1 MQTQLVVVGVDHA
14 RAPVVVRERLA
25 FAGLEL
31 AEGLRRLP
39 EYVAE
44 GAILST
50 CNRTE
55 VYAVVERGCPVT
67 PLRRFLRD
75 ARDLPDRALDDV
87 LYTHTRRDAARHLF
101 RVASGLESMIL
112 GEPQIL
118 GQVRAASAAARE
130 AGAAGAVLTRLFAE
144 ALRVGKLARTETGI
158 ARNRLTVPHAAVD
171 LAADRL
177 GGLRG
182 RAALLLGAGE
192 MATLTAKLLRAAAVD
207 DLAIV
212 NRSPGPAAALAAAT
226 GGRAV
231 PPDALGAELARADVA
246 VAAATAPRYLV
257 DRASLNPDHDRRPAT
272 LIVIDL
278 AVPRSVDPAL
288 ADDARVDL
296 FGIDDLSA
304 VAAGHRDRYA
314 AEVTRTEA
322 IVDEAADAFA
332 AWLAQRAAAPTIAA
346 LRRRAE
352 ATRTAELDAA
362 LRKLGH
368 LSARDRNI
376 VAALSVGL
384 TNTLLHE
391 PVTRLRG
398 DAGAGELAVAT
409 RRLFALEAEEPVAD
423 ANRGQGGLA

>member
-1 MQTQLVVVGVDHA
+1 MQPEPVVVGVDHA
-14 RAPVVVRERLA
+14 RAPLAIRERLA
-25 FAGLEL
+25 FAGPDL
-31 AEGLRRLP
+31 AEGLRLLSG
-39 EYVAE
+39 YVGE

-75 ARDLPDRALDDV
+75 SRGLPERALDDV
-87 LYTHTRRDAARHLF
+87 LYTRTRREAARHLF

-118 GQVRAASAAARE
+118 GQVRDALASARA
-130 AGAAGAVLTRLFAE
+130 AGAAGPVLSRLFAE

-158 ARNRLTVPHAAVD
+158 ARNRLSVPHAAVD
-171 LAADRL
+171 LAADHL

-182 RAALLLGAGE
+182 RAAVVLGAGE
-192 MATLTAKLLRAAAVD
+192 MAALTAKLLRAAAVD
-207 DLAIV
+207 DLAIA
-212 NRSPGPAAALAAAT
+212 NRTPERAAALAAAT

-231 PPDALGAELARADVA
+231 APGALGAELARADVA
-246 VAAATAPRYLV
+246 VSAAVAPRYLV
-257 DRASLNPDHDRRPAT
+257 DRATLDRGHDRRPAP
-272 LIVIDL
+272 LVVIDL

-288 ADDARVDL
+288 AGHDRVAL
-296 FGIDDLSA
+296 FAVDDLAA
-304 VAAGHRDRYA
+304 VAAGHRERYA
-314 AEVTRTEA
+314 AEVARTEA
-322 IVDEAADAFA
+322 IVDDAAGAFV
-332 AWLAQRAAAPTIAA
+332 AWLAQRAAVPTIAA

-352 ATRTAELDAA
+352 ATRQRELEAA

-368 LSARDRNI
+368 LSERDRNV
-376 VAALSVGL
+376 VAALSVGI

-398 DAGAGELAVAT
+398 DVGAGDLAGAA
-409 RRLFALEAEEPVAD
+409 RRLFALETEAAAPDAD
-423 ANRGQGGLA
+423 GREGDGA